1 MGCLPAY
8 LLACLI
14 WAHVLIVH
22 MCVVQGVYFNPV
34 CLLLPACYCLCVLC
48 RACTSTLT
56 ATQIWTT
63 WTTR

>member
-22 MCVVQGVYFNPV
+22 MCVVQGVYFNPDCHTDLDHMDHAV
-34 CLLLPACYCLCVLC
+34 
-48 RACTSTLT
+48 TLVGYGT
-56 ATQIWTT
+56 TEVRILEPWTL
-63 WTTR
+63 RG